1 MVTWSPFVS
10 SVSCDYPENDP
21 QWPDLK
27 SKATLRFRFVIPNRH
42 GRHWDVKVTLPRPSE
57 WRARSCWITKSQ
69 PKNSRDC
76 QFQSRISREK
86 VAGCQ
91 PDSRSTGKVW
101 SNLADLAILYAGM
114 IFQHFWNLL
123 TWIYRSFWT
132 IPTTD
137 LYYPILLY
145 WHIPTIPWNSNF
157 WGLETTLPL
166 GMAMFFFRSAF
177 GGRCPIHLNGA
188 AIGTEQFDHRV
199 LCASVGLGYGQWPG
213 EVRLWRL

>member
-42 GRHWDVKVTLPRPSE
+42 GRHWDVKVTLPRPSQ

-123 TWIYRSFWT
+123 TWIFPPQTYT
-132 IPTTD
+132 I
-137 LYYPILLY
+137 LYYYTDIYQLY
-145 WHIPTIPWNSNF
+145 HGTQISGGWNYF
-157 WGLETTLPL
+157 AIGH
-166 GMAMFFFRSAF
+166 GHVFFRSAF